1 MLINFRRTSRA
12 LAANAAALLIMAAV
26 ISANVPTR
34 PATIAQASADP
45 LTMLPAS
52 DFVMVVDVQRILN
65 EMVPQLLASNQTALG
80 QMNAALNDLQVKTG
94 IDARGVRR
102 IAIGIRGIDPK
113 ILASGESF
121 PGVVIVQGIDADKLL
136 NLIQQDARGGATQT
150 QYAGR
155 TINTFTPDSRGA
167 KTGTIKM
174 PISKISFT
182 ALDAN
187 TVVVGDLPLVEAA
200 IDVSDGRGTRVS
212 DELVALATRNQNAV
226 ISLAGNVPPAL
237 AAQALA
243 ARGASPLPVSDEFVK
258 AASSI
263 KQFFASIGLTA
274 SGYNFLM
281 GARAANSVEAKT
293 VSDTLA
299 AFKALAAMHASSAVQ
314 KSGDKAFREMIEGIQ
329 ISTVGDDVEIK
340 AEVTHAS
347 INDLTKLAL
356 SARPS
361 STSAASVNKRQ
372 PARRRGVR
380 RGARRR

>member
-1 MLINFRRTSRA
+1 MLINFRRTSRS
-12 LAANAAALLIMAAV
+12 LAASAGALLIMAAV

-34 PATIAQASADP
+34 SATIAHAGADP

-65 EMVPQLLASNQTALG
+65 EMVPQLLASNQMALG
-80 QMNAALNDLQVKTG
+80 QMNAALNELQVKTG

-113 ILASGESF
+113 VLTSGGRF

-155 TINTFTPDSRGA
+155 TINTFTPDIRVA
-167 KTGTIKM
+167 KTENIKM
-174 PISKISFT
+174 PISKMSFT

-212 DELVALATRNQNAV
+212 DDIVALATRDPNAV
-226 ISLAGNVPPAL
+226 ISFAGNVPPAL
-237 AAQALA
+237 ASQAFA
-243 ARGASPLPVSDEFVK
+243 ARGGSLPVSEEFIK

-263 KQFFASIGLTA
+263 KQFFASIGLTP

-281 GARAANSVEAKT
+281 GAR
-293 VSDTLA
+293 
-299 AFKALAAMHASSAVQ
+299 
-314 KSGDKAFREMIEGIQ
+314 REQ
-329 ISTVGDDVEIK
+329 
-340 AEVTHAS
+340 
-347 INDLTKLAL
+347 
-356 SARPS
+356 
-361 STSAASVNKRQ
+361 
-372 PARRRGVR
+372 RRSQNRE
-380 RGARRR
+380 